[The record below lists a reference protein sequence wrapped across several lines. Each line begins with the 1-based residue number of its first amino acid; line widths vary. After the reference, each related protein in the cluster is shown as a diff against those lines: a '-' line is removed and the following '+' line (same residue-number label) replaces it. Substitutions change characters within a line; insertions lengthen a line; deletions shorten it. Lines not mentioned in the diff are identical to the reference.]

1 MNSNKRVWIVVR
13 ELLKG
18 LAAICMLVSILAT
31 IAMIADLYFN
41 NSFVYLKKILINEPY
56 LPKDKISNNNRD
68 QESENKPIFEIFDDE
83 PDPKTKEIDDY
94 QPKVVKPEVVY
105 SNKVDVKIEEDT
117 ASPPPSVKDDE
128 ADQTQP
134 HISEKKSSKEATITK
149 NIGSS
154 KKEVSKSPIKDNLP
168 KVAIIIDDIGFD
180 PKIADDL
187 IKIDKNITI
196 SILPGSPSGR
206 EIAKKMHSKGVE
218 IMLHLPME
226 PVQYPSVDPGYGAIL
241 SSMGDIEIIKV
252 LNKNLDILPQIR
264 GVNNHMGSKLT
275 TSSSAMRQIF
285 TILKQKELFFID
297 SLTSDH
303 SVAKESAEF
312 AKLEFASRDLFLD
325 NKKDKNYI
333 KKKLKELIVIAKY
346 KGSAI
351 AIGHPYK
358 ETYLVLKEDFEILKK
373 SVKIVPA
380 SQLVTQM

>member
-31 IAMIADLYFN
+31 IAMVADLYFN
-41 NSFVYLKKILINEPY
+41 KSFSYLKKILINEPY
-56 LPKDKISNNNRD
+56 LPKDKISNHNRD

-94 QPKVVKPEVVY
+94 QPKVLDSKI
-105 SNKVDVKIEEDT
+105 DVKIEEDT
-117 ASPPPSVKDDE
+117 ASPPSVKDDE
-128 ADQTQP
+128 AKQP
-134 HISEKKSSKEATITK
+134 QPPISEKKSSKEATQQIKIVKTVNIKSQNKTK
-149 NIGSS
+149 
-154 KKEVSKSPIKDNLP
+154 DDLP

-206 EIAKKMHSKGVE
+206 QIANKMHSKGVE

-226 PVQYPSVDPGYGAIL
+226 PLQYPSVDPGYGAIL

-303 SVAKESAEF
+303 SVAKESAESV
-312 AKLEFASRDLFLD
+312 KLEFASRDLFLD

-333 KKKLKELIVIAKY
+333 KKKIKELIVIAKH

-373 SVKIVPA
+373 SVKIVPV